1 MAGNNSGFQRP
12 PRVKTPLDNPKLKL
26 SAPCPVDQSKK
37 SNLVWGIYEGNP
49 RISVYIGDPEGKK
62 VEAKIDAVV
71 FESFLQLIEKATT
84 EVPDW
89 KTHIDNMNYVWFG
102 GKKSDSPE
110 LVSRL
115 SVGKEKDGHIWI
127 SVTDKVAPKVR
138 FFFVNP
144 DMHSFVHGDGTPY
157 TPGETS
163 AMFAKSMV
171 DILRRTMNDLF
182 IKAWPEVEA
191 AQKKR
196 NEEMQAKR
204 NGGGNSGGNGYNQRV
219 APPAPMVSSADDFPF

>member
-26 SAPCPVDQSKK
+26 SAPCPVDPSKK

-62 VEAKIDAVV
+62 VEAKIDAPV
-71 FESFLQLIEKATT
+71 FEAFLQLIERAAT
-84 EVPDW
+84 EAPEW
-89 KTHIDNMNYVWFG
+89 KTHIDNMNFVWFG

-115 SVGKEKDGHIWI
+115 SVGKEKDGQIWI

-144 DMHSFVHGDGTPY
+144 DMHSFVHGDGTAW
-157 TPGETS
+157 THGETS
-163 AMFAKSMV
+163 AAFAKSMV
-171 DILRRTMNDLF
+171 SILRNTMSELF
-182 IKAWPEVEA
+182 VKSWPEVEA

-204 NGGGNSGGNGYNQRV
+204 AGGGGGGYTQR
-219 APPAPMVSSADDFPF
+219 AAPAPAAAITADDFPF